1 MERFFIL
8 DKYNTW
14 YDWRLYLTSKTI
26 EDAEPNTKYVNIEGM
41 SGSLDLSDALTGEI
55 TYQDRNISAT
65 FWTDTGTYKE
75 RGNLLRSIVSSLHGK
90 KIKIIEPDDPSHYF
104 YGRVKVKSQQNI
116 IPYAEF
122 SIEATCEP
130 WRYAIDES
138 VRYAEVNND
147 DISLIINNNGVK
159 SLSPDITVT
168 GTVTITTDDMSIEL
182 TDGNYKI
189 SNFKLAVGANNINVS
204 GQGTITFRYREVEF

>member
-1 MERFFIL
+1 MERYFIL
-8 DKYNTW
+8 DKFNTW
-14 YDWRLYLTSKTI
+14 YDWRFYLTSKTI
-26 EDAEPNTKYVNIEGM
+26 EDAEPNTKYIDIEGM

-55 TYQDRNISAT
+55 TYKDRNISAS

-90 KIKIIEPDDPSHYF
+90 KIKIIEPDDPTHYF
-104 YGRVKVKSQQNI
+104 YGRVKIKSHQNI
-116 IPYAEF
+116 LPYAEF
-122 SIEATCEP
+122 SIEATCDP

-147 DISLIINNNGVK
+147 DVSLIINNNGVK
-159 SLSPDITVT
+159 SLNPDITVI
-168 GTVTITTDDMSIEL
+168 GAVTITTDDMSIEL

-189 SNFKLAVGANNINVS
+189 SNFKLKVGANKIDIS
-204 GQGTITFRYREVEF
+204 GQGAITFKYREVEF

>member
-14 YDWRLYLTSKTI
+14 YDWGLYLTSKTI
-26 EDAEPNTKYVNIEGM
+26 EDAEPNTKYVDIEGM

-55 TYQDRNISAT
+55 TYQDRTISAS

-138 VRYAEVNND
+138 VRYIEVNND
-147 DISLIINNNGVK
+147 DVSLIINNNGVK
-159 SLSPDITVT
+159 SLNPDITVT
-168 GTVTITTDDMSIEL
+168 GTVTITTDDMSVEL
-182 TDGNYKI
+182 TDGDYKI

-204 GQGTITFRYREVEF
+204 GQGTITFKYREVEF